1 MLSEVETS
9 PEYFCYLGGFFTA
22 FSMTAEMK
30 FEQVLKES
38 LKWKSKHQLCYMVCT
53 ECRRLV
59 LPRPD
64 EYIGSYILCPWIY
77 VGFLYFCACKYKS

>member
-30 FEQVLKES
+30 FEQVLRI
-38 LKWKSKHQLCYMVCT
+38 LKHGKANTNYVIWFVPNVGGLY
-53 ECRRLV
+53 CRGQMN
-59 LPRPD
+59 
-64 EYIGSYILCPWIY
+64 I
-77 VGFLYFCACKYKS
+77 

>member
-1 MLSEVETS
+1 METVYYMNLRKTGYLLLMAACAALLS
-9 PEYFCYLGGFFTA
+9 L
-22 FSMTAEMK
+22 
-30 FEQVLKES
+30 
-38 LKWKSKHQLCYMVCT
+38 VCT